1 MKIPKEKIVRRE
13 EKQKQGSRR
22 ERVGRVA
29 LKRKETYREE
39 EGTNFR
45 EFLEYSHNQRAEI
58 IFFLPIQ

>member
-13 EKQKQGSRR
+13 EKKKQGSRK

-29 LKRKETYREE
+29 LKRKETCRKK
-39 EGTNFR
+39 EGNKFR
-45 EFLEYSHNQRAEI
+45 EFLEYSHNQRADT